1 MPLPFIGNL
10 VNFAKAGTPEV
21 ALLKWRRQYGPIFT
35 YWLGNLPVVA
45 IADYQKMVETVVKDA
60 DNYVDVQTF
69 PFEATFRG
77 PFLIGRIK
85 NGII

>member
-10 VNFAKAGTPEV
+10 LQLIGADTPEV
-21 ALLKWRRQYGPIFT
+21 ALLKWRRQYGPVFT

-60 DNYVDVQTF
+60 DNYVDRQNF
-69 PFEATFRG
+69 PFEQSFRG
-77 PFLIGRIK
+77 AASLRF
-85 NGII
+85 